1 MDKLLFLNFCL
12 LDAALY
18 ATVKYFS
25 KLSHHSTMEILSY
38 GNIASVLILLPFALY
53 RWKATKKGFIPNL
66 RLFLAAP
73 SSALKT
79 VAVGGLSI
87 KNVAVIS
94 YLQPAVIVMLS
105 FMMLGEYDKKNLKQY
120 AWLGVSFVGILIF
133 VGFVDIR
140 GNAMMYG
147 LVFLHVLFKGLVNIF
162 TKQLS
167 DDRHTTMFYAKLHY
181 AIFNVIIFCVMGIT
195 PSLDMFFSKATLIIT
210 AILIATQYSLI
221 WAYKYAEK
229 ISLLQNIDYSRIF
242 FTCLLAYL
250 LFGESMESRQIFG
263 LIIIVTS
270 IILSHSGDLEMRKY
284 SIVVLDSVKDKYKKY
299 TNK

>member
-1 MDKLLFLNFCL
+1 
-12 LDAALY
+12 
-18 ATVKYFS
+18 
-25 KLSHHSTMEILSY
+25 
-38 GNIASVLILLPFALY
+38 
-53 RWKATKKGFIPNL
+53 
-66 RLFLAAP
+66 
-73 SSALKT
+73 
-79 VAVGGLSI
+79 
-87 KNVAVIS
+87 
-94 YLQPAVIVMLS
+94 
-105 FMMLGEYDKKNLKQY
+105 
-120 AWLGVSFVGILIF
+120 
-133 VGFVDIR
+133 
-140 GNAMMYG
+140 
-147 LVFLHVLFKGLVNIF
+147 
-162 TKQLS
+162 
-167 DDRHTTMFYAKLHY
+167 
-181 AIFNVIIFCVMGIT
+181 MGIT

-210 AILIATQYSLI
+210 AILIGTQYSLI